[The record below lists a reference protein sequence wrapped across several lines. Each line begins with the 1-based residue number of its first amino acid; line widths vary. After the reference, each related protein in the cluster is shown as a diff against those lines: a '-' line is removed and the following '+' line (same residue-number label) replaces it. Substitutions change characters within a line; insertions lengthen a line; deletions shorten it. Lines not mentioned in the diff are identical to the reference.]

1 MYTASATAEVNVEH
15 DLVQRNGKT
24 HLIVENVKAKFEIGY
39 FSMRMHSKLLNPIIN
54 DLINK
59 VMNTQWRGIY
69 KEVRCEFEEYVGKI
83 IQSIVSLIVE
93 KVSIQDF
100 LHL

>member
-1 MYTASATAEVNVEH
+1 MYTASTMAEVNVGNDIVE
-15 DLVQRNGKT
+15 RNGKT
-24 HLIVENVKAKFEIGY
+24 HLTVKNVKVNFEVGH
-39 FSMRMHSKLLNPIIN
+39 FSTHMHSKLLNPIIN
-54 DLINK
+54 GLINK
-59 VMNTQWRGIY
+59 IMNTQWRGIY

-93 KVSIQDF
+93 KVAIQDF